1 MNFDYQIDSR
11 PAIENVEFRLTITDD
26 IKDFSSVTYITDW
39 TADRIEMYHD
49 AIQFLN
55 SLIKSAEG
63 LKKRIIGDIKEIV
76 DEMG

>member
-11 PAIENVEFRLTITDD
+11 PAIENAEFRLRIIDD
-26 IKDFSSVTYITDW
+26 IKDFESVTYITDW
-39 TADRIEMYHD
+39 TVDMIEMYHD

-63 LKKRIIGDIKEIV
+63 LKERIMSDIKETV
-76 DEMG
+76 DEMA

>member
-1 MNFDYQIDSR
+1 MNFDYQIESR
-11 PAIENVEFRLTITDD
+11 PLVENNEFQLTITDD

-39 TADRIEMYHD
+39 TVDRFEMYHD

-63 LKKRIIGDIKEIV
+63 LKERIMRDIKEIV
-76 DEMG
+76 DEMA